1 MMFKLMRTA
10 AITNGHLVF
19 VIWVEV
25 VSKDAYK
32 KI

>member
-1 MMFKLMRTA
+1 MMFKLMRTV
-10 AITNGHLVF
+10 AITNGYLVF